1 MSTEFNSVNQ
11 FLVDR
16 IAIDGV
22 RAEQLEDGTLHVE
35 VPPVETDSSLFYL
48 PDRRTVKEFHGLCA
62 ASGQVALSI
71 HAPSV
76 GPDVTWQIFHAV
88 GVELPEDAAE
98 YAFLKQLG
106 SSLDQN
112 TSIGNPS
119 EKL

>member
-1 MSTEFNSVNQ
+1 
-11 FLVDR
+11 
-16 IAIDGV
+16 
-22 RAEQLEDGTLHVE
+22 
-35 VPPVETDSSLFYL
+35 
-48 PDRRTVKEFHGLCA
+48 
-62 ASGQVALSI
+62 LSI

-112 TSIGNPS
+112 TSIGKPLREAIDKKEFDNLFDRTLFLRYIWRIEFGFP
-119 EKL
+119 